1 MHPDASR
8 ASPFG
13 FVTGAA
19 DFGVSGLFDT
29 YDRDEAMPHY
39 YYAVA
44 LEYLMQRAAQEG
56 RQIPESFFAA
66 PKYGKTEYS
75 MRHPL
80 LKPKPR
86 H

>member
-1 MHPDASR
+1 VAYN
-8 ASPFG
+8 
-13 FVTGAA
+13 
-19 DFGVSGLFDT
+19 T